1 MKIAITS
8 DIHLGDSD
16 SRLDPN
22 CSGYNKGH
30 LFYKFV
36 DLLYNHSPRGPVDY
50 LILNGD
56 ILDFSINSFTKSC
69 NIAKKFFREI
79 KKTEKEGQSIVK
91 QIIYI
96 PGNHD
101 KHIWDA
107 VEWEVNVIRKL
118 KKHKDTRAFKRTQPG
133 IIDLSTNS
141 KDKNLLLPGVRYVEG
156 ENRYGDLFLEG
167 LFEDENNKLPINIVY
182 PNLYIKVNDCIYI
195 ITHGHMFDTPW
206 VLLSELL
213 DGWENIKCG
222 EIQHFEEYNY
232 PLTSMICT
240 GVGQGGDVS
249 NLLYKI
255 LTDIRRDKN
264 TKNLEQMIGYML
276 SRLPIIF
283 GKNLSLIKSK
293 KLNTFISKIIIW
305 YLLRKKGIENPRN
318 NELFPDTENNP
329 AQKERLKRF
338 YEASLKQLEHILAKT
353 DKNIDENKEYK
364 SCGCN
369 NHNFG
374 VDKNIDKNKEYKS
387 EREFKTVGIIFGH
400 THVANK
406 KFSRL
411 LDTVHLDLYNTGGW
425 LKSTKEG
432 VEIFFFDNDG
442 NLTSEN
448 INKFSE

>member
-8 DIHLGDSD
+8 DIHLGDSE

-30 LFYKFV
+30 LFYEFV

-56 ILDFSINSFTKSC
+56 ILDFSINSFANSC
-69 NIAKKFFREI
+69 NIAKKFFQEI
-79 KKTEKEGQSIVK
+79 KKKGQSIVK

-118 KKHKDTRAFKRTQPG
+118 EKHKDTRAFKRTQPG

-141 KDKNLLLPGVRYVEG
+141 KDKNLLLPRVSYVEG

-167 LFEDENNKLPINIVY
+167 LFESEDNKLPINIVY
-182 PNLYIKVNDCIYI
+182 PNLYIKVNNCIYI

-213 DGWENIKCG
+213 EGWRNIECG

-249 NLLYKI
+249 DLLYNI

-264 TKNLEQMIGYML
+264 KKNLEQMIGYML

-283 GKNLSLIKSK
+283 GKNLFLLKSK
-293 KLNTFISKIIIW
+293 KVNTFITKIIIW
-305 YLLRKKGIENPRN
+305 YLLRKKGIENPRDN
-318 NELFPDTENNP
+318 DLFPDTENNP

-338 YEASLKQLEHILAKT
+338 YEASLKQLEKILPNT
-353 DKNIDENKEYK
+353 
-364 SCGCN
+364 
-369 NHNFG
+369 
-374 VDKNIDKNKEYKS
+374 DKNKENKS
-387 EREFKTVGIIFGH
+387 ERELKTVGIIFGH

-406 KFSRL
+406 KDSRL
-411 LDTVHLDLYNTGGW
+411 LDNINIDIYNTGGW
-425 LKSTKEG
+425 LKSSKKG
-432 VEIFFFDNDG
+432 AEIFFFDNDG
-442 NLTSEN
+442 NLTSKN
-448 INKFSE
+448 INEISK

>member
-8 DIHLGDSD
+8 DIHLGDSE

-30 LFYKFV
+30 LFYEFV

-56 ILDFSINSFTKSC
+56 ILDFSINSFANSC
-69 NIAKKFFREI
+69 NIAKKFFQEI
-79 KKTEKEGQSIVK
+79 KKKGQSIVK

-118 KKHKDTRAFKRTQPG
+118 EKHKDTRAFKRTQPG

-141 KDKNLLLPGVRYVEG
+141 KDKNLLLPRVSYVEG

-167 LFEDENNKLPINIVY
+167 LFESEDNKLPINIVY
-182 PNLYIKVNDCIYI
+182 PNLYIKVNNCIYI

-213 DGWENIKCG
+213 EGWKNIECG

-249 NLLYKI
+249 DLLYNI

-283 GKNLSLIKSK
+283 GKNLFLLKSK
-293 KLNTFISKIIIW
+293 KVNTFITKIIIW
-305 YLLRKKGIENPRN
+305 YLLRKKGIENPRDN
-318 NELFPDTENNP
+318 DLFPDTKNNP

-338 YEASLKQLEHILAKT
+338 YEASLKQLEKILPNT
-353 DKNIDENKEYK
+353 
-364 SCGCN
+364 
-369 NHNFG
+369 
-374 VDKNIDKNKEYKS
+374 DKNKENKS
-387 EREFKTVGIIFGH
+387 ERELKTVGIIFGH

-406 KFSRL
+406 KDSRL
-411 LDTVHLDLYNTGGW
+411 LDNINIDIYNTGGW
-425 LKSTKEG
+425 LKSTKKG
-432 VEIFFFDNDG
+432 AEIFFFDNDG
-442 NLTSEN
+442 NLTSKN
-448 INKFSE
+448 INEISK